1 VSEKPRLADLLQV
14 GKRRRRR
21 KAVVQREKAK
31 NGGKRNFTAMDSGT
45 IVDRLR
51 AKMFARAYIQ
61 LGFDAPGALLA
72 TKGASQQFT
81 PAGARNISY
90 RYLQSKTVQ
99 EELGKQLRAIDVA
112 AQTDHEYLFRAMR
125 SIVDSS
131 LFDYGLKIQKGKGDF
146 SELSSD
152 NLTPDQKA
160 NLREITFHE
169 DGTIK
174 SIKLASRDRA
184 LDMLNRAKNLYGERN
199 EGAQVIAER
208 LRERMATAAKR
219 VPALIDGATGETI

>member
-1 VSEKPRLADLLQV
+1 MTEKPKLADLMGI

-31 NGGKRNFTAMDSGT
+31 NNGKRNFTSLDSGT
-45 IVDRLR
+45 VVDRLR
-51 AKMFARAYIQ
+51 AKMFARAYVQ
-61 LGFDAPGALLA
+61 LGFNA
-72 TKGASQQFT
+72 TEAMTTLKGGQPLS
-81 PAGARNISY
+81 RNQAQNTAY

-99 EELGKQLRAIDVA
+99 EELYKQLRAIDVA

-131 LFDYGLKIQKGKGDF
+131 LFDYGLRISDGRGDF
-146 SELSSD
+146 SQLNSEA
-152 NLTPDQKA
+152 LTPDQKA

-169 DGTIK
+169 DGRIK

-199 EGAQVIAER
+199 EGAQVLAER
-208 LRERMATAAKR
+208 LRERMAAASKR
-219 VPALIDGATGETI
+219 VPALIDGVTGELM